1 MTEKQLKTN
10 MNLLFDELEKS
21 NDKIND
27 KKIIA
32 KAVNLG
38 MKYQEDKI
46 KEGIKETA
54 IQKEDAEAEAEGVS
68 ENSEATAEED
78 TVSN

>member
-1 MTEKQLKTN
+1 MTY
-10 MNLLFDELEKS
+10 LEKECH
-21 NDKIND
+21 NENPDF

-46 KEGIKETA
+46 KAGINIVFNELNKT
-54 IQKEDAEAEAEGVS
+54 
-68 ENSEATAEED
+68 
-78 TVSN
+78 

>member
-1 MTEKQLKTN
+1 MTEKQLKTS

-27 KKIIA
+27 RKIIA

-46 KEGIKETA
+46 KDGIN
-54 IQKEDAEAEAEGVS
+54 IVF
-68 ENSEATAEED
+68 EEL
-78 TVSN
+78 NKKN